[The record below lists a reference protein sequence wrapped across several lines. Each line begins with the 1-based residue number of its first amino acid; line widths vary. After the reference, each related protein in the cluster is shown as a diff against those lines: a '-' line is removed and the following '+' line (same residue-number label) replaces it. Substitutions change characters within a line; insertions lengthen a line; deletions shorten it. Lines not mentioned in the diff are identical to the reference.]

1 MRHSIVDAPAFG
13 PETDALLARLA
24 AGYEPPAVSVAAV
37 DLYLPARGG
46 PVPVRVYRTP
56 GAEPRPLVLWLHGG
70 GFIGGSVADLDD
82 PCSRIAEAA
91 GATLVSLE
99 YRLAPAH
106 PFPAALHDTVDA
118 IGWLRRP
125 GSLGLLGGDGRLFA
139 GGQSAGAN
147 LVAAA
152 CLMARNT
159 GEPTVDRQ
167 VLCYP
172 VLDFNQDTESTR
184 QFNGVFHTV
193 RPGDR
198 YDRQYLGDLPITP
211 YAAPLRAES
220 VAGLP
225 PALII
230 GAGRDPLRDDARSY
244 AKRLDAEGVD
254 VTYVEYAETMH
265 AILNFCHDLSAG
277 RHLIDLIAAD
287 LRMQGRAASGTPTA
301 KGRPACS

>member
-1 MRHSIVDAPAFG
+1 MRHSIVDHPEFG

-24 AGYEPPAVSVAAV
+24 AGYEPPLYNVAAV
-37 DLYLPARGG
+37 DLYLPVRGG
-46 PVPVRVYRTP
+46 PVPVRVYRAP
-56 GAEPRPLVLWLHGG
+56 GAEPRPLLLWLHGG
-70 GFIGGSVADLDD
+70 GFIGGSVVDLDY

-91 GATLVSLE
+91 GVTLVSLE

-106 PFPAALHDTVDA
+106 PFPAALHDTVDV
-118 IGWLRRP
+118 ISWLRRH
-125 GSLGLLGGDGRLFA
+125 GSVLGSVLGSSGGDGRLVA

-152 CLMARNT
+152 CLMTRDT
-159 GEPTVDRQ
+159 GGPTIDRQ

-184 QFNGVFHTV
+184 LFNGVFHTV
-193 RPGDR
+193 QPGDR

-220 VAGLP
+220 LAGLP

-244 AKRLDAEGVD
+244 AKRLDADGVD

-265 AILNFCHDLSAG
+265 AMLNFCEDLSAG

-287 LRMQGRAASGTPTA
+287 LATRR
-301 KGRPACS
+301 